1 MVHHCATPRNLH
13 VLVVIEQTIT
23 VHTGAYTTHADMI
36 QAWRD
41 WVCSVAT
48 QETALDEELRDLAG
62 FDGDDPA
69 DIQEVVAELGSIDL
83 AGWWI
88 RRADGLNEVRFYEVQ
103 DRRNTP

>member
-1 MVHHCATPRNLH
+1 MTRHRCAATPRNLH
-13 VLVVIEQTIT
+13 VLVVIEDGKQ
-23 VHTGAYTTHADMI
+23 VHTGAYATHADMI

-48 QETALDEELRDLAG
+48 QETALDEELRNLAG
-62 FDGDDPA
+62 FEGDDQP
-69 DIQEVVAELGSIDL
+69 DIEEVVADLGSIDL

-103 DRRNTP
+103 DRRN

>member
-41 WVCSVAT
+41 WVASVAT
-48 QETALDEELRDLAG
+48 QETALDDELRTLADMDDVPDIEAVVDDLSA
-62 FDGDDPA
+62 
-69 DIQEVVAELGSIDL
+69 IDL
-83 AGWWI
+83 IEWWVG
-88 RRADGLNEVRFYEVQ
+88 RRELNEARFYEVQ